1 MKRKLKKRE
10 LIYVASMLFGMFFGA
25 GNLIFPVHLG
35 QMAGRNVWMAALG
48 FIVTGVGLPLL
59 GVTALGKSRSGGLAP
74 LSCRVCKPYGIFF
87 TCALYLTIGPLFAI
101 PRCATVPF
109 TVSVEQ
115 LLPESL
121 LGIALPVFSL
131 LFFIAVLLFSL
142 RPQKILDS
150 VGKLLNPLFLLFL
163 FILMGAALLFP
174 MSSVSAIDP
183 VPDYEQ
189 KAFFSGFLEGYN
201 TMDALASLAFGIVVV
216 NVIRKLG
223 VTEPDDIAANT
234 VRAGFFACL
243 AMALIYVMV
252 TVAGTQSRGVYALSE
267 NGGIA
272 LSQIAQHYFGAVGTV
287 ILILTVTF
295 ACLKTAVGLVTSCSE
310 TFSLL
315 FPRSPG
321 YRFWAVTFSAVSFL
335 VANIGLTAI
344 IDYAVPVLM
353 FLYPLAI
360 TLILLALFSKYFG
373 NDRAVYASVTAFTL
387 VAAFF
392 DLVNALPAAAKD
404 ALRLNALP
412 EAAAKALPFF
422 DLGMGWV
429 CPALIG
435 LAIGLILHFSK
446 NRKKTA

>member
-10 LIYVASMLFGMFFGA
+10 LVFVASMLFGMFFGA

-35 QMAGRNVWMAALG
+35 QMAGRNLWLAVLG
-48 FIVTGVGLPLL
+48 FIITGVGLPLL
-59 GVTALGKSRSGGLAP
+59 GVTALGKSRCGGLAP
-74 LSCRVCKPYGIFF
+74 LSCRVGKPYGIFF

-101 PRCATVPF
+101 PRCATVPY
-109 TVSVEQ
+109 TVSVER
-115 LLPESL
+115 LLPENL
-121 LGIALPVFSL
+121 LGVALPVFSL
-131 LFFIAVLLFSL
+131 LFFAAVLLFSL

-163 FILMGAALLFP
+163 FLLMGAALLFP
-174 MSSVSAIDP
+174 MTGVSQVEP
-183 VPDYEQ
+183 VPEYEQ

-201 TMDALASLAFGIVVV
+201 TMDALASLAFGIIVV
-216 NVIRKLG
+216 NVIKKLG
-223 VTEPDDIAANT
+223 ITEPDDIAANT

-252 TVAGTQSRGVYALSE
+252 TVAGAQSRGVYPLSE

-272 LSQIAQHYFGAVGTV
+272 LSQIADHYFGAVGTV

-310 TFSLL
+310 TFTAL

-321 YRFWAVTFSAVSFL
+321 YRFWAVTFSISSFL

-344 IDYAVPVLM
+344 INYAVPVLM

-373 NDRAVYASVTAFTL
+373 HDRAVYASVTAFTL
-387 VAAFF
+387 VAALF
-392 DLVNALPAAAKD
+392 DFVKALPAEAVSF
-404 ALRLNALP
+404 LHMNALP
-412 EAAAKALPFF
+412 ELGSRVLPFF

-429 CPALIG
+429 CPAL
-435 LAIGLILHFSK
+435 LGLILGLVLHA
-446 NRKKTA
+446 RKKAA